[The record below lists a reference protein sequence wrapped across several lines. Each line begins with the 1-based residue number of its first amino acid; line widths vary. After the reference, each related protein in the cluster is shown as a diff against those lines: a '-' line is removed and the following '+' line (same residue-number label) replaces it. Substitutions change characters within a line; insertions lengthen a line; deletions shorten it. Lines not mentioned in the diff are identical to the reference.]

1 MTRKTLEGQRAIV
14 TGGSAGI
21 GAAIARRFAGEGAA
35 VYAAGGSDAEGLK
48 KTTDACAK
56 AGAKT
61 GGKCYDLSQASRA
74 LDLVRD
80 GAGFLGGVDI
90 LVNCAGARLIKPFL
104 ETTDEDV
111 DRLFEV
117 NSKATFLASREAAR
131 IMVSQGSGRIL
142 MIGSI
147 YGERG
152 ALNFSLYCATKTSMH
167 NLARA
172 IAVELGPLG
181 IRANCLMPGVTLS
194 ERVETNLS
202 RLERQNQGH
211 MEKKKSV
218 IPNRRFATPGEMAD
232 VALFLVSKQNDFM
245 NGAMVSSD
253 GGWMAG

>member
-1 MTRKTLEGQRAIV
+1 MTGKTLEGQRAIV

-21 GAAIARRFAGEGAA
+21 GGAIARRFASEGAA
-35 VYAAGGSDAEGLK
+35 VWAAGGSDEEGLK
-48 KTTDACAK
+48 KTIDACTK
-56 AGAKT
+56 AGVKA

-74 LDLVRD
+74 IDVVRD
-80 GAGFLGGVDI
+80 GARFLGGVDI

-111 DRLFEV
+111 DRVFEV
-117 NSKATFLASREAAR
+117 NAKATYLASREAAR
-131 IMVSQGSGRIL
+131 LMVSQGGGRIL

-181 IRANCLMPGVTLS
+181 IRANCLLPGVTLS
-194 ERVETNLS
+194 DRVETNLS
-202 RLERQNQGH
+202 RLENQDAGH
-211 MEKKKSV
+211 IEKRKSV
-218 IPNRRFATPGEMAD
+218 IPNRRFAKPEEMAE

>member
-1 MTRKTLEGQRAIV
+1 MGKALEGKRAIV

-21 GAAIARRFAGEGAA
+21 GAAIARRFAGEGSAMW
-35 VYAAGGSDAEGLK
+35 VVGGSDEQGLK
-48 KTTDACAK
+48 KTIDACAEAGVK
-56 AGAKT
+56 AG
-61 GGKCYDLSQASRA
+61 GGCYDLSQASRA
-74 LDLVRD
+74 LALVRD
-80 GAGFLGGVDI
+80 GAHFLGGVDI

-111 DRLFEV
+111 ERLFAV
-117 NSKATFLASREAAR
+117 NAKATFLASREASR
-131 IMVSQGSGRIL
+131 IMISQGGGRIL

-202 RLERQNQGH
+202 RLEDQNQGH

-218 IPNRRFATPGEMAD
+218 IPNRRFASPEEMAD
-232 VALFLVSKQNDFM
+232 VALFLVSKENDFM
-245 NGAMVSSD
+245 NGAMIASD